1 MTTLAFIDFAFNW
14 WDGLNL
20 AKQIFYGIGLLS
32 GLLALILAV
41 LAFVGIEGQ
50 DAFDAVDDFGHEGGG
65 GIFSVK
71 PLTGFFLGFGW
82 VGGIALDAGWTVGA
96 ATLAAVVA
104 GGVLMSI
111 LVVMIRFIMSL
122 RTDGTMR
129 INDAVGAVGT
139 VYITLPPQRADGGQV
154 TITLNGRRET
164 LAAFCASDQPVSSGS
179 KVKVIE
185 VIDARSVLVEPL
197 G

>member
-1 MTTLAFIDFAFNW
+1 MTTLAFMDFAFNW
-14 WDGLNL
+14 WENLNL
-20 AKQIFYGIGLLS
+20 AKQIFYGTGLLS

-41 LAFVGIEGQ
+41 LSFVGIEGQ

-82 VGGIALDAGWTVGA
+82 VGGIALDAGWSIGA

-104 GGVLMSI
+104 GGALMSL
-111 LVVMIRFIMSL
+111 LVVMIRFMMSM

-129 INDAVGAVGT
+129 IGDAVGVVGT
-139 VYITLPPQRADGGQV
+139 VYITLPPGRADGGQV
-154 TITLNGRRET
+154 MLNLGGRRET
-164 LAAFCASDQPVSSGS
+164 LAAFSAGDQPIPSGTR
-179 KVKVIE
+179 VRVVE

-197 G
+197 V